1 MSPVSV
7 TMTALGI
14 AALGCGG
21 GGASGPS
28 GRDWERHPAVVT
40 VTGAGAID
48 VLGDLHGDPEVT
60 TRMLAAAGLTTSTS
74 PVHWTGG
81 DRTLVVT
88 GDVIDKGSLAT
99 PLIDV
104 LMTLEEEAA
113 AAGGRVIV
121 TLGNHEAEFVSDP
134 EGDKVAQFRDELMTR
149 GLAPT
154 AVARGET
161 PVGAWLLSRPVA
173 AVIDGWF
180 FSHAGNTKGRSLGEL
195 ADGFKACWK
204 SNGNPDFDCP
214 FLLADDS
221 LLESQ
226 EWWDNKDALSTV
238 EFNLAVLPAEH
249 LVFGHDPGDLGFPGD
264 PQGERKAGTMAMRY
278 DGRLFLVDVGMSY
291 AVGYSSGAMLRI
303 TRNPDKATAFYP
315 DGTARD
321 LWP

>member
-1 MSPVSV
+1 MSSV
-7 TMTALGI
+7 GVTVAALSM

-48 VLGDLHGDPEVT
+48 VLGDLHGDPEVA

-99 PLIDV
+99 PLID
-104 LMTLEEEAA
+104 LLTTLEEEAA

-121 TLGNHEAEFVSDP
+121 TLGNHEAEFVADP
-134 EGDKVAQFRDELMTR
+134 EGDKVVEFRDELTAR
-149 GLAPT
+149 GFAPK
-154 AVARGET
+154 AVAQGET
-161 PVGAWLLSRPVA
+161 PVGAWLLTRPVA
-173 AVIDGWF
+173 AIIDGWF
-180 FSHAGNTKGRSLGEL
+180 FSHAGNTTGRSLAEL
-195 ADGFKACWK
+195 SDGFKACWK
-204 SNGNPDFDCP
+204 SDGSPDFGCS
-214 FLLADDS
+214 FLLAENS

-226 EWWDNKDALSTV
+226 EWWDHKDAVATID
-238 EFNLAVLPAEH
+238 FNLAVLPAEH
-249 LVFGHDPGDLGFPGD
+249 LVFGHDPGILRFPGD
-264 PQGERKAGTMAMRY
+264 PQGAREQGTMVMRY
-278 DGRLFLVDVGMSY
+278 DGRLFPVDVGMSY
-291 AVGYSSGAMLRI
+291 AVDYSDGAMLRI
-303 TRNPDKATAFYP
+303 SRNPDKATAFYP
-315 DGTARD
+315 DGTTRD